1 MKPELPDLTE
11 LDFDERSHIYR
22 LNGEIIPSVSAV
34 MSPLSQFKY
43 AGVQWGTLNMAAS
56 KGTEVHNA
64 IEVYLNYGIE
74 DISDANRGYFEAFL
88 KWKNIYTPEIS
99 ATEYKVYHK
108 LMRYAGTCDLIC
120 SIGGV
125 PSLVDYK
132 TTATVSDMTCSIQ
145 LEAYLQALKSQGIEI
160 SRKIILHLKNN
171 GEYDVR
177 EYPAKD
183 IESLQVFGALYTLYN
198 YMKKYSKA

>member
-1 MKPELPDLTE
+1 MKPDTPDFPE

-43 AGVQWGTLNMAAS
+43 AGVQLGTLNTAAT

-64 IEVYLNYGIE
+64 IETYINFEIE
-74 DISDANRGYFEAFL
+74 DISEANRGYFEAFQ
-88 KWKNIYTPEIS
+88 KWYDIYTPDVSS
-99 ATEYKVYHK
+99 AEYRVYHK
-108 LMRYAGTCDLIC
+108 LMRYAGTCDMIC
-120 SIGGV
+120 SINDI
-125 PSLVDYK
+125 PTLVDYK
-132 TTATVSDMTCSIQ
+132 TTATVSDMTCAIQ
-145 LEAYLQALKSQGIEI
+145 LEAYLQALKSHGIEI
-160 SRKIILHLKNN
+160 QRKIILHLKNN
-171 GEYDVR
+171 GEYDIR